1 METEAGGQLGGLDT
15 TDEVR
20 KRFATESG
28 SWRCPTCQLSN
39 AEIIKDCEEKSQQSL
54 SKESEVS
61 IPQELKLAWKD
72 QLSDDSPA
80 VNDPG
85 KASDGVEL
93 AEGFVQT
100 VPAHETSP
108 TPQQRSQTAARE
120 PVASNLPRNELHLD
134 PHQPPLQRQHLDLPQ
149 AARRTVQEDDEGTPL
164 WIDRA
169 IVVLVVLLAAL
180 LIKVL
185 LDL

>member
-28 SWRCPTCQLSN
+28 SWRCPICQLSN

-93 AEGFVQT
+93 AEGFV
-100 VPAHETSP
+100 
-108 TPQQRSQTAARE
+108 
-120 PVASNLPRNELHLD
+120 
-134 PHQPPLQRQHLDLPQ
+134 
-149 AARRTVQEDDEGTPL
+149 RRTPDMSIVSLFRPFQPTKHHPHHNKDPRPQLVNRLRAAYHEMSCTWTFTSRHFNDNTLTYHKLLGAPYKKTMRGRLFGLIGPL
-164 WIDRA
+164 
-169 IVVLVVLLAAL
+169 
-180 LIKVL
+180 
-185 LDL
+185 